1 MTLTRDTILS
11 ADDLPK
17 VLVPVPEWG
26 GDVYVRSLTANE
38 RDFIELMYMDLRDD
52 KKAKQLKLRATV
64 CAMSIVD
71 ESGKRL
77 FSESDIEALGRKS
90 YKALDRVK
98 TAAEKLNAL
107 TADEVDELEK
117 NSETTR
123 A

>member
-1 MTLTRDTILS
+1 
-11 ADDLPK
+11 
-17 VLVPVPEWG
+17 
-26 GDVYVRSLTANE
+26 
-38 RDFIELMYMDLRDD
+38 MYMDLRDD